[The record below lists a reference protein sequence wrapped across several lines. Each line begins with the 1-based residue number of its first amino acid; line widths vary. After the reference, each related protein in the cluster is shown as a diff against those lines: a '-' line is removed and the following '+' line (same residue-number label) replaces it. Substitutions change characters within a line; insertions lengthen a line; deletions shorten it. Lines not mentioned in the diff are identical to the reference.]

1 MSSLSRL
8 PSDPALLFLFCAST
22 QQQMGLTEGKSPTKR
37 GLPGGGSGEGRAEP
51 GVPAFVPLPPLNPLC
66 PLLSQLHLLCPQSLG
81 TTSPQQA
88 SRFLHVVQDRSC
100 SPERHGS
107 GCLTWVNSS
116 NPGAQLCGFGF
127 AVFPALRARK
137 LGHEVK
143 HLARVHA
150 AGVEPRL
157 SGSSV

>member
-37 GLPGGGSGEGRAEP
+37 GLPGGGSGEGRQSL
-51 GVPAFVPLPPLNPLC
+51 GFLPLYHCLPVTLFALCFPNRICCVHKAWERPPLNKPLGSC
-66 PLLSQLHLLCPQSLG
+66 TWSKIEAVPLN
-81 TTSPQQA
+81 
-88 SRFLHVVQDRSC
+88 
-100 SPERHGS
+100 RHGS
-107 GCLTWVNSS
+107 RCLTWVNSS

-127 AVFPALRARK
+127 TVFPALRARK

-143 HLARVHA
+143 HLARVHT